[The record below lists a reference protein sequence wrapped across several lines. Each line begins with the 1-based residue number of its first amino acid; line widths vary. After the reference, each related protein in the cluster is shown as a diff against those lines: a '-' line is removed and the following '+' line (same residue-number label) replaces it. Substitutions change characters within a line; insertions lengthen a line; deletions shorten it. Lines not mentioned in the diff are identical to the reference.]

1 MNKLRV
7 GLTVLVT
14 SVVLSGQGVVVGT
27 AIFKQPAPF
36 ELDPYPLRV
45 APGQVLTLLVAGLN
59 MDGLRSVSSPGGTVL
74 PFELGGVSASVVQL
88 EGATPKPIP
97 LVELRL
103 LSSCPWFRAP
113 IGGPCAAALVGLTI
127 QIPYDLQP
135 QFGSDFKEFATQI
148 SIKQGGRP
156 GTWVDIRVL
165 PTQAHFGIQC
175 EGHLTAPSVP
185 CGAPLIT
192 HADGT
197 IVNWR
202 KPASPGEVVSAY
214 MLGLGKLSPQQPA
227 AGVPAPVSP
236 LVSFPGPLDQFS
248 LYYAFRPSYYGRPF
262 SPAEGENAS
271 GRVVVSFAG
280 LSPGSIGLYQVN
292 FTVPTPP
299 DSLQPCPDTNA
310 SPRSPPCRAVRP

>member
-1 MNKLRV
+1 MRR
-7 GLTVLVT
+7 
-14 SVVLSGQGVVVGT
+14 
-27 AIFKQPAPF
+27 PF
-36 ELDPYPLRV
+36 D
-45 APGQVLTLLVAGLN
+45 
-59 MDGLRSVSSPGGTVL
+59 
-74 PFELGGVSASVVQL
+74 
-88 EGATPKPIP
+88 
-97 LVELRL
+97 
-103 LSSCPWFRAP
+103 RAVR
-113 IGGPCAAALVGLTI
+113 AL
-127 QIPYDLQP
+127 
-135 QFGSDFKEFATQI
+135 
-148 SIKQGGRP
+148 
-156 GTWVDIRVL
+156 
-165 PTQAHFGIQC
+165 
-175 EGHLTAPSVP
+175 
-185 CGAPLIT
+185 GAPLIT

-214 MLGLGKLSPQQPA
+214 MLGLGKVSPQQPA

-236 LVSFPGPLDQFS
+236 LVSFPGPLDQFP

-310 SPRSPPCRAVRP
+310 VIPLLVSGNLTLTFSDRYSSASVGICVDFAK